1 MRYLTASLLNINE
14 AALTINV
21 LEKLGRLSKEEWVVQ
36 LILVDNGSCDDQ
48 IRQLS
53 NWFLLNKSRFG

>member
-21 LEKLGRLSKEEWVVQ
+21 LEKLGRLSEEEWVVQ
-36 LILVDNGSCDDQ
+36 LIFVDNSSCNDQ
-48 IRQLS
+48 LQQLFD
-53 NWFLLNKSRFG
+53 WFC